1 MTKKEVRTDIFEIHK
16 PSAMI
21 TAEYKAPIVV
31 RGKIKGFQHY
41 ALTPVQHDALNFM
54 CYKAREQ
61 INRKINVQE
70 KLDSFKTED
79 ELFEFLEIQHFDLNL
94 NELAAFA
101 DKYKNKQDKKE
112 LSHLLDSLQSV
123 QVKVGLFKQDKMLG
137 EIHAV
142 KTMSLLRNY
151 TKISNSSN
159 ASFQLEPEIL
169 LGWIHKTKPFSKMY
183 LKIQTKLN
191 LTYSKILYEICK
203 DYEKQKTITKPF
215 TEWLKVL
222 GFSSDLFAA
231 KTVSQFKQAYLNK
244 AVKEINENTDI
255 LITGVNGKKVD
266 GTVTMTVDF
275 ETQKCDLIENG
286 LEAPI
291 TTHKFFQKSKS
302 KLDKLIKG
310 GYTVADSDMWIKAD
324 IRKNE
329 ERYESEYRID
339 FWLAHTDKQ
348 TVKEFFEEMAKNL
361 DGCDDPT
368 VVIEDYKVVGLF
380 SKDTFTKNPQETV
393 ELLNGLISQ
402 IGE

>member
-1 MTKKEVRTDIFEIHK
+1 MTRKEVRTDIFEIHK

-21 TAEYKAPIVV
+21 TAEYKTPVVV
-31 RGKIKGFQHY
+31 RGRIKGFQHY
-41 ALTPVQHDALNFM
+41 ALSPIQHDALNFM

-61 INRKINVQE
+61 INKTINVQE
-70 KLDSFKTED
+70 KLDSFKSED
-79 ELFEFLEIQHFDLNL
+79 ELFEFLEVQHFDLNL
-94 NELAAFA
+94 NELAMFA

-203 DYEKQKTITKPF
+203 DYEKQKTISKPF
-215 TEWLKVL
+215 SEWLKVL
-222 GFSSDLFAA
+222 GFSTDLFAV

-255 LITGVNGKKVD
+255 MITSISGKKV
-266 GTVTMTVDF
+266 GGEVTMVVDF
-275 ETQKCDLIENG
+275 EGQKCDLIENG
-286 LEAPI
+286 LEAHI
-291 TTHKFFQKSKS
+291 STHKFYQKSKS
-302 KLDKLIKG
+302 KLDKLIKN
-310 GYTVADSDMWIKAD
+310 GYTVVDSEMWIKTD
-324 IRKNE
+324 ISKNE
-329 ERYESEYRID
+329 EKYESENRID
-339 FWLAHTDKQ
+339 TWLNAHDDTEKNHI
-348 TVKEFFEEMAKNL
+348 FEILASNL
-361 DGCDDPT
+361 AGCDDPI
-368 VVIEDYKVVGLF
+368 VCIDDYIVRGVF
-380 SKDTFTKNPQETV
+380 TKDSFTKNATETI
-393 ELLNGLISQ
+393 ELLNGIIQS
-402 IGE
+402 IDD

>member
-31 RGKIKGFQHY
+31 RGRIKGFQHY
-41 ALTPVQHDALNFM
+41 ALSPIQHDALNFM

-61 INRKINVQE
+61 INKTINVQE
-70 KLDSFKTED
+70 KLDSFKSED
-79 ELFEFLEIQHFDLNL
+79 ELFEFLEVQHFDLNL
-94 NELAAFA
+94 NELAMFA

-159 ASFQLEPEIL
+159 ATFQLEPEIL

-203 DYEKQKTITKPF
+203 DYERQKTISKPF
-215 TEWLKVL
+215 SEWLKVL
-222 GFSSDLFAA
+222 GFSTDLFAV

-255 LITGVNGKKVD
+255 FIKSVVGKKVN
-266 GTVTMTVDF
+266 GEVTMIVDF
-275 ETQKCDLIENG
+275 EGQKCDLIENG
-286 LEAPI
+286 LEPQI
-291 TTHKFFQKSKS
+291 TKHRFYQKSKT
-302 KLDKLIKG
+302 KMDKLIKN
-310 GYTVADSDMWIKAD
+310 GYSVIDSEMWIKTD
-324 IRKNE
+324 IAKNE
-329 ERYESEYRID
+329 DRYESEERID
-339 FWLAHTDKQ
+339 LWLNDNDDSEKNHI
-348 TVKEFFEEMAKNL
+348 FEILASTLE
-361 DGCDDPT
+361 GCDDPM
-368 VVIEDYKVVGLF
+368 VCIDDYKIVGLF
-380 SKDTFTKNPQETV
+380 SRDAFTKNPQETI
-393 ELLNGLISQ
+393 ELLNGIISQ
-402 IGE
+402 IM